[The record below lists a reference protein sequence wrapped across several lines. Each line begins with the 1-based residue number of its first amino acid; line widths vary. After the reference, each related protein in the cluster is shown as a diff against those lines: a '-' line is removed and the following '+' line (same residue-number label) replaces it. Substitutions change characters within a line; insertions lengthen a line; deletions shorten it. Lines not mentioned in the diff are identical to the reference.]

1 MSAQEHY
8 GQRLLEVDDVTLQ
21 YKTPQHLVTATYKV
35 SFTVRVS
42 ERYVILG
49 PSGCGKSTLLKAIG
63 GFMAPVTG
71 SISIRGKT
79 VHAPG
84 PDRMMV
90 FQEFEQLM
98 PWKTVMQNVEFPMRA
113 TGKFN
118 RSDAHERAIAVI
130 ERVKL
135 GKF

>member
-1 MSAQEHY
+1 MIEPAQP
-8 GQRLLEVDDVTLQ
+8 GAVGVKDLLTVDGVTLQ

-35 SFTVRVS
+35 GFSVQES

-63 GFMAPVTG
+63 GFMAP
-71 SISIRGKT
+71 INGKIT
-79 VHAPG
+79 LGGRPVIAPG

-90 FQEFEQLM
+90 FQEFEELM
-98 PWKTVMQNVEFPMRA
+98 PWKTVLQNVEFPMRA

-118 RSDAHERAIAVI
+118 RTEAYERAAAMID
-130 ERVKL
+130 RVK
-135 GKF
+135 